1 MIIEKSINEIVIGDF
16 IVDIVN
22 QQGSYSLTS
31 SGYIKSE
38 KAILVLKKKGVLSV
52 LIDTTKSLD
61 FNDDEEAE
69 HKPSV
74 KKKLPQIIEVTK
86 AKKIFQEAKQIQQN
100 IFDDIVQGRKLNLTP
115 IIEVTNNTINAIFK
129 NPDSLTC
136 IINIRKKD
144 EYLLEHS
151 ISVSI
156 LLAIFA
162 RYLSIERQIIE
173 QLAIGA
179 FLHDIGKIKI
189 PKSILNKRKALSES
203 EMALIKK
210 HVSFSI
216 TLMEQI
222 TNISDLSVEVAA
234 LHHEKI
240 NGTGYP
246 YGLSHDRI
254 SQYGR
259 MIAICDIFDAL
270 TANRPHK
277 AGIAPTNAF
286 VILRKLAEK
295 GELDRQLVDTFIK
308 CLGVYPVGS
317 IVELNNNKLAI
328 VEQKNTQS
336 PVKPKVRA
344 FYNIPDK
351 RYVMAEDIDLTN
363 SDCKII
369 KSVRADDYQL
379 DMNKI
384 VEFLLMEG

>member
-1 MIIEKSINEIVIGDF
+1 MIIEKSINEIDIGHF

-22 QQGSYSLTS
+22 QQGTYSLTS

-38 KAILVLKKKGVLSV
+38 KAILILKEKGVLSV
-52 LIDTTKSLD
+52 LIDTAKSLD
-61 FNDDEEAE
+61 FDDEIKPQDKSSAE
-69 HKPSV
+69 KNV
-74 KKKLPQIIEVTK
+74 PQIIEVTK
-86 AKKIFQEAKQIQQN
+86 AKKIFQEAKKIQQD

-115 IIEVTNNTINAIFK
+115 VIEVTNNTINAIFK

-156 LLAIFA
+156 LLTIFA
-162 RYLSIERQIIE
+162 RYLNIERQIIE

-189 PKSILNKRKALSES
+189 PRSILNKRKILNGNEKT
-203 EMALIKK
+203 LIKK

-216 TLMEQI
+216 ALMEQI
-222 TNISDLSVEVAA
+222 PNISDLSVEIAA

-240 NGTGYP
+240 NGSGYP
-246 YGLSHDRI
+246 YGLVGDDI

-259 MIAICDIFDAL
+259 MITICDIFDAL

-277 AGIAPTNAF
+277 VGIAPTNAF

-295 GELDRQLVDTFIK
+295 GELDQQLVDTFIK

-328 VEQKNTQS
+328 VEQKNSLS

-344 FYNIPDK
+344 FYNLEDK

-363 SDCKII
+363 SDYKIM
-369 KSVRADDYQL
+369 KSVRADDYKL